1 MTRKKIPQ
9 AMAPVPAAII
19 DIPPSYTSLN
29 LSQIKVSHVPESSS
43 TATSVIVVTLNRP
56 KNYNAFTKV
65 MEEELCRVFGMFD
78 VDDRVKC
85 VVITGGG
92 KMFCAGADLDIGF
105 VAQKESDREAEHR
118 DGYGPVILQVNE

>member
-1 MTRKKIPQ
+1 
-9 AMAPVPAAII
+9 MAPVPSAII
-19 DIPPSYTSLN
+19 DVPASYTSLN
-29 LSQIKVSHVPESSS
+29 LTQIKVSRVPESSPKP
-43 TATSVIVVTLNRP
+43 TPVVLVTLNRP

-65 MEEELCRVFGMFD
+65 MEEELCRVFNMFD

-105 VAQKESDREAEHR
+105 VAQKESDRLADHR
-118 DGYGPVILQVNE
+118 DG